1 MKAIAIFQQNVYEIS
16 AARNKILEGDTTIV
30 PEEIIKTEDY
40 LFCLQDVCRAWVI
53 NETEIM
59 MIYSDGDDQRVMFEP
74 DLWEA
79 IDTALKLKD
88 KGFIG

>member
-40 LFCLQDVCRAWVI
+40 LFCLQDVVRAWVI